1 MRSVYKGA
9 SASCQSQLAAA
20 SLAAGRAWRR
30 TMNLELNE
38 REARL
43 MRAQL
48 VRHIVELED
57 ELSRSGP
64 SAVGRTLA
72 VEIRTLREIYARL
85 TGMLDSEG
93 HRSMFPPVAK
103 VAP

>member
-1 MRSVYKGA
+1 VAILALFRFNGCQGGPPAGA
-9 SASCQSQLAAA
+9 SSVVVEVA
-20 SLAAGRAWRR
+20 
-30 TMNLELNE
+30 MNLELTE

-72 VEIRTLREIYARL
+72 VEIRTLREIYTRL

-93 HRSMFPPVAK
+93 HRSVFPVAK

>member
-1 MRSVYKGA
+1 MGGQA
-9 SASCQSQLAAA
+9 
-20 SLAAGRAWRR
+20 
-30 TMNLELNE
+30 MNLELNE

-57 ELSRSGP
+57 ELSRCGP

-72 VEIRTLREIYARL
+72 VEIRTLREIYSRL
-85 TGMLDSEG
+85 TMMIDSEG
-93 HRSMFPPVAK
+93 SHSSVVPVAK
-103 VAP
+103 FAQ

>member
-1 MRSVYKGA
+1 
-9 SASCQSQLAAA
+9 
-20 SLAAGRAWRR
+20 
-30 TMNLELNE
+30 MNLDLTE

-64 SAVGRTLA
+64 SALGRTLA
-72 VEIRTLREIYARL
+72 VDISMLREIYGRL
-85 TGMLDSEG
+85 TAVLDTES
-93 HRSMFPPVAK
+93 SFDSSSIVPVAK
-103 VAP
+103 FAR

>member
-1 MRSVYKGA
+1 VVPSAGSGDCKGVEVA
-9 SASCQSQLAAA
+9 
-20 SLAAGRAWRR
+20 
-30 TMNLELNE
+30 MNLELTE

-72 VEIRTLREIYARL
+72 VEIRTLREIYTRL

-93 HRSMFPPVAK
+93 HRSVFPVAK
-103 VAP
+103 SGT

>member
-1 MRSVYKGA
+1 
-9 SASCQSQLAAA
+9 
-20 SLAAGRAWRR
+20 
-30 TMNLELNE
+30 MNLELTE

-57 ELSRSGP
+57 ELARSGP

-72 VEIRTLREIYARL
+72 VEIRTLREIYTRL
-85 TGMLDSEG
+85 TAMLDSEAPQ
-93 HRSMFPPVAK
+93 SVFPIAK
-103 VAP
+103 MGT

>member
-1 MRSVYKGA
+1 
-9 SASCQSQLAAA
+9 
-20 SLAAGRAWRR
+20 
-30 TMNLELNE
+30 MNLDLTE

-64 SAVGRTLA
+64 SALGRTLA
-72 VEIRTLREIYARL
+72 VDISMLREIYGRL
-85 TGMLDSEG
+85 NAMLDTESSFDSSSVV
-93 HRSMFPPVAK
+93 RVAK
-103 VAP
+103 FAR

>member
-1 MRSVYKGA
+1 MAPLWAAITVSVVEVA
-9 SASCQSQLAAA
+9 
-20 SLAAGRAWRR
+20 
-30 TMNLELNE
+30 MNLELTE

-72 VEIRTLREIYARL
+72 VEIRTLREIYTRL
-85 TGMLDSEG
+85 TAMLDSEG
-93 HRSMFPPVAK
+93 HRSVFPIAK